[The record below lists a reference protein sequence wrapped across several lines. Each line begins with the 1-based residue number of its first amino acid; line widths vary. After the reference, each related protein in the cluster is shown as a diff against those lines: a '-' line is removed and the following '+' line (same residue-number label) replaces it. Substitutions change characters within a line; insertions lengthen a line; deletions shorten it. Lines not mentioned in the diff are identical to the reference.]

1 MPRSAATILGLALVA
16 FSIGFNTVRYPVVWE
31 MVSPARASE
40 KVKPSAPSPPE
51 EPASRPPAPPQR
63 PAPPPRK
70 AEPIAVKPAPKP
82 PAAKPAP
89 KVAAAKPAPKVAK
102 KSRADDSRST
112 SSGPAS
118 DRAAANDKAAPA
130 EVKPQKPLVPVTQV
144 SPANAP
150 VSEATSAAVLHRLP
164 PVEPTDA
171 NSASPQP
178 AVFSGGSI
186 PVYPATGIE

>member
-1 MPRSAATILGLALVA
+1 MPRSATTILGLALVA
-16 FSIGFNTVRYPVVWE
+16 FSIGFNTVRYPIVWE

-51 EPASRPPAPPQR
+51 EPASRPSAPPQR

-82 PAAKPAP
+82 PAPKPAVKPVPTPAP
-89 KVAAAKPAPKVAK
+89 KVVK
-102 KSRADDSRST
+102 KSVADDSRST
-112 SSGPAS
+112 NAGPAS
-118 DRAAANDKAAPA
+118 GSAAASEKAAA
-130 EVKPQKPLVPVTQV
+130 VKTQPPKPLVPVTQV
-144 SPANAP
+144 SPSNAP
-150 VSEATSAAVLHRLP
+150 ANEVTGAAVLRRLP

-171 NSASPQP
+171 SAANRQP